1 MPIQEP
7 KVMDLV
13 GQVEVLWAKRNAQ
26 GKAYSVKVQLRY
38 KGDRYTLT
46 FFTRRENG
54 KEKIVR
60 GEKFRNGIAFT
71 ESGQSV
77 WVPAG
82 VYGAM
87 YRKAAAVLNEKFSQ
101 QELLPLRP

>member
-7 KVMDLV
+7 KVMDLLE
-13 GQVEVLWAKRNAQ
+13 QVAVLWAKRNAQ
-26 GKAYSVKVQLRY
+26 GKAYLVKVLLMY
-38 KGDRYTLT
+38 KGDRYVMT
-46 FFTRRENG
+46 FYREKG
-54 KEKIVR
+54 KVVR

-87 YRKAAAVLNEKFSQ
+87 YRKAAAVLSEQPVTPSPAEMQ
-101 QELLPLRP
+101 G